1 MAYDDLKQKYGATA
15 LITGASSGIGEA
27 MARELA
33 RRGLDLILVARREEL
48 LGRLRDELLARHA
61 IKVMIIAQDLAAPGA
76 AQRIYDLTAEA
87 GWTVDI
93 LVNNAGFG
101 AYGELEQ
108 TDLARNLAM
117 IDVHCRAVVEL
128 TWRFIPAMKERR
140 RGAVIVVSSVLAVM
154 PAPYMATYAA
164 TKSFDL
170 NFGESL
176 YGELRPYGIDALAV
190 MPTLTETGFDTGTTL
205 KRMPVA
211 KRSAEDVVRTTLGAL
226 GRKPSV
232 ADGPQAKFLI
242 FLLNFIPRSIYL
254 KAYSYFRKPDHANKP

>member
-1 MAYDDLKQKYGATA
+1 MAAIDLKQKYGSTA

-27 MARELA
+27 LARELA
-33 RRGLDLILVARREEL
+33 RRGLDLILVARREEIL
-48 LGRLRDELLARHA
+48 NRLRDELAARHGVR
-61 IKVMIIAQDLAAPGA
+61 VMVIAQDLAAPDA
-76 AQRIYDLTAEA
+76 AQRIHDAATAA

-101 AYGELEQ
+101 TYGELET

-128 TWRFIPAMKERR
+128 TWRFIPAMKARR
-140 RGAVIVVSSVLAVM
+140 RGAVIVISSVLGVM

-176 YGELRPYGIDALAV
+176 YGELRPFGIDVLAV
-190 MPTLTETGFDTGTTL
+190 MPTLTETGFDTGTEL
-205 KRMPVA
+205 KRMPVS
-211 KRSAEDVVRTTLGAL
+211 KRRAGDVVRTTLAAL

-232 ADGPQAKFLI
+232 ADGPQAKLLI
-242 FLLNFIPRSIYL
+242 FLLKFIPRSIYL
-254 KAYSYFRKPDHANKP
+254 KIYSHFRKPDHALKP